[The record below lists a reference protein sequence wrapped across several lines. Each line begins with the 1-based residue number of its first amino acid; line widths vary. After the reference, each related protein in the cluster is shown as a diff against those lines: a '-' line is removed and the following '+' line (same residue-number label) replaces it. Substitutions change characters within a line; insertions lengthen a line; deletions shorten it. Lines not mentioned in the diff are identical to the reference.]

1 MIGIIGAMD
10 KEIDLLL
17 SQMTMEHRDEISDKI
32 FYIGKIADKEIV
44 IVKSGIGKVNATI
57 TTTLL
62 LNSYP
67 IEYVLNIGI
76 AGGLSPVKV
85 GEIVLANEV
94 SYSDVDLTAID
105 DVPYGQMIGD
115 PLSISTDSKL
125 LQKAKYIFED
135 LGITAHIGGLVSG
148 DQFVTDI
155 ELLKPIMAVKD
166 KVISC
171 EMEGMAIAMT
181 CYKFNTPFLSIR
193 GISDVVS
200 STDQKQ
206 VYQDISEII
215 AKQTSEFVIHFLEVS

>member
-17 SQMTMEHRDEISDKI
+17 SQMSMLRRDEIADKI
-32 FYIGKIADKEIV
+32 FYIGNVAGKEIV

-62 LNSYP
+62 LNNYD

-76 AGGLSPVKV
+76 AGGIDPVKT
-85 GEIVLANEV
+85 GEIVLASEV
-94 SYSDVDLTAID
+94 SYFDVSLTAID

-115 PLSISTDSKL
+115 PLSISTDPTL

-135 LGITAHIGGLVSG
+135 KGIKAHIGGLVSG

-155 ELLKPIMAVKD
+155 EILKPIMAVKD

-171 EMEGMAIAMT
+171 EMEGMAIAIT
-181 CYKFNTPFLSIR
+181 CYKFHTPFLSIR
-193 GISDVVS
+193 GISDIVS
-200 STDQKQ
+200 SSNQQQ
-206 VYQDISEII
+206 VYQDISEKI
-215 AKQTSEFVIHFLEVS
+215 ANQTSEFVIHFLEVS